1 MKNVMMV
8 AIARIKNAHTLMW
21 ITTKVKWSFIS
32 YVKVGLNGKKYGHTK
47 GASGLINTDK
57 YENMRL
63 LFLEFSDS
71 ASDEVDEEA
80 WNDKLTMLDEL
91 LAEVIRLQKYKR
103 AFDRLYEMADAD
115 SDWKALI
122 DELWEMIE

>member
-1 MKNVMMV
+1 MMV
-8 AIARIKNAHTLMW
+8 TIARIENAHTLIW
-21 ITTKVKWSFIS
+21 ITSKVKSSFIS

-47 GASGLINTDK
+47 EVNGLINTDK

-91 LAEVIRLQKYKR
+91 LAEVIRLREGIEQ
-103 AFDRLYEMADAD
+103 LYESEDTAMMIR
-115 SDWKALI
+115 LI
-122 DELWEMIE
+122 KVRDGLWT